1 MYASYP
7 LRATKLTLRESEGED
22 GVVVLTGQVGH
33 QGYGADITVAA
44 RIFGS
49 VLDPI
54 VEFECP
60 CKDLPCHHALALWEA
75 ALRELSAGSS
85 PATFVATCAGLI
97 EDVRHVRTERRPPEP
112 NATFGLVLKTD
123 KAAPSTNFSVPVSVA
138 FYEPMPP
145 GYRPTKLGEFMDLTP
160 DALTPEDAAKV
171 ALLRQD
177 YTRGRLSLGNHGLI
191 DSHAKEGVFEEL
203 LATQRVYMRQFGSN
217 PLIYGEPITP
227 TPRWRPDDDGGQSLV
242 LVDPDGQE
250 VTEVLR
256 LKGLWEFN
264 RRTRVMRRLLGD
276 ERLITRL
283 NQADVSILPTQVHA
297 TRSYMTRQGV
307 ADVLPLPSDAPAI
320 RDIKGPVTP
329 ILRARLVRQTEGEP
343 FPVATLTFDY
353 GGVEVPPS
361 AFAEG
366 VATIRTPSRVDRI
379 HKDDDAHA
387 ITFDR
392 IVSAGF
398 QFTYSRQLG
407 GTGLA
412 GEDSAC
418 VNGGGAAI
426 DDLQHFWQSL
436 DMCEAAGMQVIR
448 VDAFP
453 VQDLATTQSYHAI
466 SVSSDD
472 AFDLDVG
479 LEVEGERYSLADVMA
494 ATLADRR
501 FPMTPRKDEPPGARW
516 TLRLPTGSLVRIPLV
531 DLRAILAPIAEWLGG
546 EGRRPDGKVR
556 MPRIQAALLANRVSA
571 DAPRVLKEMRAA
583 LRHLAAIEAEPLP
596 VTSPKFVGELR
607 HYQREGLRWLNALAD
622 AGLGGILGDDMG
634 LGKTMQVIAHVLH
647 LKDTGRLDEPV
658 LVIVPTSVTGTWAA
672 ACETFAPT
680 LKVEVLH
687 GTGRSLVHERARS
700 ADILITTYG
709 TAIKDIERLESQ
721 HFALVVADESQNAR
735 NPRTLTVRTL
745 RRLRAHR
752 HLNLTGTPLENRL
765 LDLWSQMDLAV
776 PGLLG
781 SEKGFQR
788 GIAGPIEKEDSDIHR
803 VALNR
808 RKAPF
813 LLRRTKEEVATELPP
828 KTITTTVVE
837 LEPAQRALYETI
849 RAAQH
854 EAVKAAIGE
863 RGLSQCG
870 IVVLDALLK
879 LRQVCC
885 DPSLA
890 PMASAKQVKGSAKLD
905 ALMEL
910 LHEAADGGRKVL
922 VFSSFTQMLDRIA
935 KRLEAEGIAFCVL
948 TGETRKRDA
957 VVAQFQ
963 TTDTPVFL
971 LSLKAGG
978 VGLNLTAAD
987 TVIHYDPWWNPAAE
1001 DQATDRAHRI
1011 GQIRPVNVY
1020 RLIAKNTIEE
1030 RIEILKARKAAL
1042 AQAILSGEGDA
1053 SRGWTAADID
1063 HLFAA

>member
-1 MYASYP
+1 
-7 LRATKLTLRESEGED
+7 
-22 GVVVLTGQVGH
+22 V
-33 QGYGADITVAA
+33 
-44 RIFGS
+44 
-49 VLDPI
+49 
-54 VEFECP
+54 
-60 CKDLPCHHALALWEA
+60 
-75 ALRELSAGSS
+75 
-85 PATFVATCAGLI
+85 
-97 EDVRHVRTERRPPEP
+97 
-112 NATFGLVLKTD
+112 
-123 KAAPSTNFSVPVSVA
+123 
-138 FYEPMPP
+138 
-145 GYRPTKLGEFMDLTP
+145 DLTP
-160 DALTPEDAAKV
+160 DALTPADASKV

-177 YTRGRLSLGNHGLI
+177 YTRSRLPMGKHGLF
-191 DSHAKEGVFEEL
+191 DSYAKEAVLEEL
-203 LATQRVYMRQFGSN
+203 LVEKRVFMRQFGSN
-217 PLIYGEPITP
+217 PLIHGDPITP
-227 TPRWRPDDDGGQSLV
+227 TPRWLLVDDEGGQRMV
-242 LVDPDGQE
+242 LVDPDGKE
-250 VTEVLR
+250 LDEIFR
-256 LKGLWEFN
+256 LKGLWQFN
-264 RRTRVMRRLLGD
+264 RRTRVMRRIIGP
-276 ERLITRL
+276 ERLIKRL
-283 NQADVSILPTQVHA
+283 SQTNVTILPTQVDA
-297 TRSYMTRQGV
+297 VRSYMKRQG
-307 ADVLPLPSDAPAI
+307 ADHVLPLPSNAPVVG
-320 RDIKGPVTP
+320 DIEGPVTP
-329 ILRARLVRQTEGEP
+329 ILRARLVSRTEGAP
-343 FPVATLTFDY
+343 FPAATLTFDY
-353 GGVEVPPS
+353 GGIEVSPS
-361 AFAEG
+361 AFTEG
-366 VATIRTPSRVDRI
+366 VATIRTQSRVDRI
-379 HKDDDAHA
+379 HKDDAAHA

-436 DMCEAAGMQVIR
+436 DVCEAAGMRVIR
-448 VDAFP
+448 VDEFP
-453 VQDLATTQSYHAI
+453 VQDLATTKSYHAI

-479 LEVEGERYSLADVMA
+479 VEVDGERYSLADVMA

-501 FPMTPRKDEPPGARW
+501 FPMKAPKDEPHGARW
-516 TLRLPTGSLVRIPLV
+516 TLRLPNASLVRIPLV

-556 MPRIQAALLANRVSA
+556 MPGIQAALLANRVSA
-571 DAPRVLKEMRAA
+571 EAPRVLKEMRAA
-583 LRHLAAIEAEPLP
+583 LRRLAHIDEEPLP
-596 VTSPKFVGELR
+596 ETSPKFVGELR

-634 LGKTMQVIAHVLH
+634 LGKTMQVIAHVLQ

-658 LVIVPTSVTGTWAA
+658 LVIVPTSVTGTWAD
-672 ACETFAPT
+672 ACSKFAPS
-680 LKVEVLH
+680 LKVEILH
-687 GTGRSLVHERARS
+687 GTGRDRIHRRARG

-709 TAIKDIERLESQ
+709 TAIKDIELLESQ
-721 HFALVVADESQNAR
+721 HFALVVADESQNAK
-735 NPRTLTVRTL
+735 NPRTITVRTL

-803 VALNR
+803 LALNR

-813 LLRRTKEEVATELPP
+813 LLRRTKEEVAKELPP

-854 EAVKAAIGE
+854 EAVKAAISE

-890 PMASAKQVKGSAKLD
+890 PMTSAKQVKGSAKLE

-935 KRLEAEGIAFCVL
+935 KRLEADGIPFCVL

-957 VVAQFQ
+957 VVAHFQ

-971 LSLKAGG
+971 LALKAGG

-1011 GQIRPVNVY
+1011 GQTQPVNVY

-1053 SRGWTAADID
+1053 TRGWTAADID